1 LLLQN
6 IAFLMNVRVVF
17 MGGTFIGWL
26 SGIDGCR
33 QLLRLT
39 RKGADPFK
47 FKFVEHH
54 KTPLFTF
61 HSHGKRSVWIVDGE
75 LFPAHTVS
83 GQVFRGLVNLFAC
96 GPEI

>member
-1 LLLQN
+1 MRKKFLSILFGVYMLQ
-6 IAFLMNVRVVF
+6 APFHHFLPEFAVAKYCILKNVQVVF

-54 KTPLFTF
+54 K
-61 HSHGKRSVWIVDGE
+61 VWFQ
-75 LFPAHTVS
+75 L
-83 GQVFRGLVNLFAC
+83 Q
-96 GPEI
+96 

>member
-1 LLLQN
+1 
-6 IAFLMNVRVVF
+6 MNVRVVF

-54 KTPLFTF
+54 K
-61 HSHGKRSVWIVDGE
+61 VWFQ
-75 LFPAHTVS
+75 L
-83 GQVFRGLVNLFAC
+83 Q
-96 GPEI
+96 

>member
-1 LLLQN
+1 
-6 IAFLMNVRVVF
+6 

-54 KTPLFTF
+54 K
-61 HSHGKRSVWIVDGE
+61 V
-75 LFPAHTVS
+75 
-83 GQVFRGLVNLFAC
+83 
-96 GPEI
+96 